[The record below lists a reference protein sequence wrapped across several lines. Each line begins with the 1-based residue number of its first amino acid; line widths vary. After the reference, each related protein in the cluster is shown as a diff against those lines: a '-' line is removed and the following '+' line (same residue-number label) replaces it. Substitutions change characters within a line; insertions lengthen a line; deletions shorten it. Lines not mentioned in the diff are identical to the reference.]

1 MNRKNR
7 KNAHPGTSIPWERA
21 CRTLEAMFR
30 QIGVSTFPNVTFG
43 DGHAHRAFSSD
54 SRAVI
59 VQPYLGK
66 EQLVKQC
73 EQLRF
78 LREQLL
84 ESEPDSQVMAAIY
97 VPDDQERL
105 PRYKG
110 ITRVSPG
117 NLTTIRHFLTANK
130 G

>member
-1 MNRKNR
+1 MNRKSH
-7 KNAHPGTSIPWERA
+7 KNGHPGTSIPWERA
-21 CRTLEAMFR
+21 CRMLEAMFR
-30 QIGVSTFPNVTFG
+30 QIGVSTFPNVTIG

-84 ESEPDSQVMAAIY
+84 ENEPDSQVMAAIY
-97 VPDDQERL
+97 VHDDQERL

-110 ITRVSPG
+110 ITRIGPG
-117 NLTTIRHFLTANK
+117 NLTSIRHFLTAHE
-130 G
+130 